1 MHPQFPR
8 HPSLP
13 HILLPYLFYLHPSL
27 AKALEESMFIPTLQ
41 MADVY
46 HRVRAHHAL
55 ARR

>member
-13 HILLPYLFYLHPSL
+13 HILLPYLFYLHCSL
-27 AKALEESMFIPTLQ
+27 AKALEESVFIPTLQ

-55 ARR
+55 ARK